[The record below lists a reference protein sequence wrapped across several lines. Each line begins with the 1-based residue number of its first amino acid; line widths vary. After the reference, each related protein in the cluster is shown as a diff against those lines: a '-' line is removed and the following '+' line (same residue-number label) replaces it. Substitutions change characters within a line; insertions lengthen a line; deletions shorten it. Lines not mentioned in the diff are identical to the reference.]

1 MGKQHCTMED
11 LNFNELSKYQ
21 VTIHFEMDNDFMSFV
36 PPHRIYINSLIEKGV
51 IDYYSVSMETQR
63 CWIIMNAASKKEVT
77 DCLQQSP
84 LKKYWTIEVDELF
97 VYDAQ
102 NYRLPAVQLN

>member
-1 MGKQHCTMED
+1 MED
-11 LNFNELSKYQ
+11 LNINEGNKYQ
-21 VTIHFEMDNDFMSFV
+21 VTIHFEMDDEFMSFV
-36 PPHRIYINSLIEKGV
+36 PPHRLYINSLIEKGV
-51 IDYYSVSMETQR
+51 IEYYSVSMETQR
-63 CWIIMNAASKKEVT
+63 CWIIMTAVSKKEVHKY
-77 DCLQQSP
+77 LNESP

>member
-1 MGKQHCTMED
+1 MED
-11 LNFNELSKYQ
+11 LNFNQLNKFQ
-21 VTIHFEMDNDFMSFV
+21 VTIHFEMDDEFMPLV
-36 PPHRIYINSLIEKGV
+36 PPHRVYINSLIEKGV

-63 CWIIMNAASKKEVT
+63 CWIIVNATTKKEVN
-77 DCLQQSP
+77 DYLQKSP
-84 LKKYWTIEVDELF
+84 LKKYWTLEIDELF

>member
-1 MGKQHCTMED
+1 MENLE
-11 LNFNELSKYQ
+11 LNQLIKYQ
-21 VTIHFEMDNDFMSFV
+21 VTIHFEMDDQFMSFV
-36 PPHRIYINSLIEKGV
+36 PPHRLYINSLIEKGV

-63 CWIIMNAASKKEVT
+63 CWIIINASTKKEVNAY
-77 DCLQQSP
+77 LQESP
-84 LKKYWTIEVDELF
+84 LKKYWTVEVDELF

>member
-1 MGKQHCTMED
+1 MED
-11 LNFNELSKYQ
+11 LNINETNKYQ
-21 VTIHFEMDNDFMSFV
+21 VTIHFEMDDEFMSFV
-36 PPHRIYINSLIEKGV
+36 PPHRVYINNLIEKGV

-63 CWIIMNAASKKEVT
+63 CWIIINAGNKKEVHKY
-77 DCLQQSP
+77 LAESP

-97 VYDAQ
+97 VYDSQ